1 MNANAKAF
9 GSFGVVLTLIGW
21 LFVLIT
27 LWLVCAV
34 FAPVW
39 AEWRRLERERRE
51 AAAPTP
57 EAFTP
62 SG

>member
-27 LWLVCAV
+27 LSLVCAV

-39 AEWRRLERERRE
+39 AEWRRLERERRAE
-51 AAAPTP
+51 TPASP